1 MIKKF
6 IVYSLSFIVISLTIY
21 HIPYTIY
28 ASEGSPSADIRAKLE
43 ELKKEIAS
51 KAAKLKLEVNRK
63 LQNKAYAGIIKSISD
78 QSITVATKSG
88 PKIIS
93 INQDTVYESKLKS
106 KTKFSAKT
114 IASENYIAGL
124 GDVDETGVLIAK
136 KIVLLNPTPNTLNHK
151 VFLWGQVISISDQLA
166 TIKDKDKK
174 YVSVALPD
182 LPTVKINDFVILTGI
197 INSKQI
203 FEADF
208 AYILPQG
215 AVLKPKKV
223 ATPSAQTA
231 SPSAKPV
238 KKSN

>member
-1 MIKKF
+1 MRKFTIIALIFSLF
-6 IVYSLSFIVISLTIY
+6 IVHCTLY
-21 HIPYTIY
+21 IP
-28 ASEGSPSADIRAKLE
+28 AALAADSSPSADIKAKLE

-63 LQNKAYAGIIKSISD
+63 LQNKAYVGTVKSISD
-78 QSITVATKSG
+78 QSITVATSSG

-93 INQDTVYESKLKS
+93 INQDTVFESNIKS

-114 IASENYIAGL
+114 VASENYIAGL
-124 GDVDETGVLIAK
+124 GDVDETEVLIAK
-136 KIVLLNPTPNTLNHK
+136 KIVLLNPTSNTLNPK

-182 LPTVKINDFVILTGI
+182 LPTVKINDLVILTGI

-203 FEADF
+203 FESDF
-208 AYILPQG
+208 AYVLPQA

-223 ATPSAQTA
+223 ATPSAT
-231 SPSAKPV
+231 P
-238 KKSN
+238 KSSN